1 MERKPNDSLIGCI
14 VMALV
19 MGLSVLAG
27 GVKILIYG
35 GWCVVCGLLIFF
47 LLNLKRVGSTT
58 LAIVL
63 MPTIL
68 LRYFLPKKF
77 RRQLEQVKTE
87 EKKTASRL

>member
-1 MERKPNDSLIGCI
+1 MERKPNDFLIGCI

-27 GVKILIYG
+27 GLKILIYG
-35 GWCVVCGLLIFF
+35 GWGVACGLLIFF
-47 LLNLKRVGSTT
+47 LLNLKRVGAPT

-63 MPTIL
+63 MPTL
-68 LRYFLPKKF
+68 LFRHFLPRKF

-87 EKKTASRL
+87 EKKTATRL